1 MKFRCFPR
9 IRLWHSDADWSNDL
23 NANRNYNPNAD
34 LNANRNVNQNADR
47 NADLNVSRNYNPSA
61 DWSASQNAGPNVNRD
76 HDLNLN
82 GNHDLNAGLKKHRR
96 PCIDQKRKTRKGA
109 MTLVSV
115 FLFFIFSAL
124 GLSMLYFSQIY
135 LKLSAYKKNSTLL
148 DYASEN
154 GIKLGFDH
162 LLYLLSQ
169 TVSPSLL
176 SQEESVELRK
186 DTINKGSEIV
196 KKLLGSRLPFQNSQ
210 AWEHLGWESAT
221 DFYFEKIDEKE
232 DYFHALYKA
241 EISSEGRIKNFSQ
254 IRESSLEARLGVFA
268 GNLPLPYIPL
278 LIDKKLDP
286 DQKNDFAEK
295 NEIDFL
301 PSEKNLIPPQIS
313 FAEGDLIPK
322 DANSQVQKALKIKF
336 FSPQN
341 LSNRRLRAILGL
353 EETNGPVPDG
363 VYLIKD
369 DLGLGGI
376 YVQGDLE
383 EMVTAIE
390 ENFQVVSF
398 LTEQGCWLLKYSPQ
412 KSKTIF
418 TTPEEVIYYDLI
430 PLGIIIV
437 NGKINSLGGGAV
449 DPSGQA
455 ILVTEEEIP
464 SILNGANLTIIS
476 SDKITLSSHLVHQG
490 VKWIDKVPYVKDRN
504 SQLNIFATGNDFQG
518 NAEREGKI
526 IIDKDSP
533 QEIKIQASLTAAD
546 KGFSVEGKGKT
557 IHILGSLHASDYT
570 SDGNK
575 LKFTFDE
582 RLLEESD
589 LVQNAPKTAEPVLCL
604 SFFKPLEWKEF

>member
-1 MKFRCFPR
+1 MKYRCFPR
-9 IRLWHSDADWSNDL
+9 MQPWQSDADWSLDR
-23 NANRNYNPNAD
+23 NANRND
-34 LNANRNVNQNADR
+34 EMNADR
-47 NADLNVSRNYNPSA
+47 KAGPNSNWNNDMNAGSNADVCVNRNANQNNDLNVNWN
-61 DWSASQNAGPNVNRD
+61 D
-76 HDLNLN
+76 DLNVDQEQQC
-82 GNHDLNAGLKKHRR
+82 H
-96 PCIDQKRKTRKGA
+96 PCINKNRKTKKGT

-115 FLFFIFSAL
+115 FLFFIFSTL

-162 LLYLLSQ
+162 LLNLLSQ
-169 TVSPSLL
+169 TVSPLLL
-176 SQEESVELRK
+176 SQEESNELRE
-186 DTINKGSEIV
+186 DTINEGSEIV
-196 KKLLGSRLPFQNSQ
+196 EKLLGSRLPLKNSQ
-210 AWEHLGWESAT
+210 FWESVGWESIT
-221 DFYFEKIDEKE
+221 NFYFEKIQEKE
-232 DYFHALYKA
+232 DYFHAFYKA
-241 EISSEGRIKNFSQ
+241 EISSKGKIRNFKEA
-254 IRESSLEARLGVFA
+254 RESRLEARLGVLA

-286 DQKNDFAEK
+286 DKKNYFTEK
-295 NEIDFL
+295 NKIDFL

-313 FAEGDLIPK
+313 FAGGDLIPK

-341 LSNRRLRAILGL
+341 LSDRRLRAILGL
-353 EETNGPVPDG
+353 EETNEPIPEG
-363 VYLIKD
+363 VYLIQD
-369 DLGLGGI
+369 DMGLGGI

-398 LTEQGCWLLKYSPQ
+398 VSEQGCWILRYSPQ

-418 TTPEEVIYYDLI
+418 STPEEVLYYDLI

-437 NGKINSLGGGAV
+437 NGKINSLGGGAM
-449 DPSGQA
+449 DSSGQP
-455 ILVTEEEIP
+455 ILVTEQEIP
-464 SILNGANLTIIS
+464 SILNGVNLTIIS
-476 SDKITLSSHLVHQG
+476 SDKITLSSHLIHQG

-504 SQLNIFATGNDFQG
+504 SQLNIFVTGKDFLG
-518 NAEREGKI
+518 GVEREGKI

-533 QEIKIQASLTAAD
+533 KEIKIQASLTAAD

-557 IHILGSLHASDYT
+557 VHIMGSLHASDYT
-570 SDGNK
+570 SNGNK
-575 LKFTFDE
+575 LKLTFDDW
-582 RLLEESD
+582 LLEEND
-589 LVQNAPKTAEPVLCL
+589 LIQNAPKTAKPVLCL

>member
-9 IRLWHSDADWSNDL
+9 MQLWHSDADW
-23 NANRNYNPNAD
+23 NANQNSDRNTNLNAD
-34 LNANRNVNQNADR
+34 LHVNRNDDRKADQKQQ
-47 NADLNVSRNYNPSA
+47 
-61 DWSASQNAGPNVNRD
+61 WQ
-76 HDLNLN
+76 
-82 GNHDLNAGLKKHRR
+82 

-115 FLFFIFSAL
+115 FLFFIFSTL

-154 GIKLGFDH
+154 GIKIGFDR
-162 LLYLLSQ
+162 LLNLLSQ
-169 TVSPSLL
+169 KMTPSLL
-176 SQEESVELRK
+176 SPYESVELRE

-196 KKLLGSRLPFQNSQ
+196 EKLLGLRLPLQNSQ
-210 AWEHLGWESAT
+210 AWEHLGWESIT
-221 DFYFEKIDEKE
+221 NFYFGKIDEKE
-232 DYFHALYKA
+232 DYFHATYKT
-241 EISSEGRIKNFSQ
+241 EISSEGKIKNFKEA
-254 IRESSLEARLGVFA
+254 RKSSLEARLGIFA

-278 LIDKKLDP
+278 LVDKKLDP
-286 DQKNDFAEK
+286 DQKNDFTEK
-295 NEIDFL
+295 NKIDFL
-301 PSEKNLIPPQIS
+301 PSEKNHISPQIS

-322 DANSQVQKALKIKF
+322 DANAQMQKALKIKF
-336 FSPQN
+336 FHPQN

-353 EETNGPVPDG
+353 EETNEPVPDG

-369 DLGLGGI
+369 DMGLGGI

-398 LTEQGCWLLKYSPQ
+398 LTEQGCWILKFSPQ

-418 TTPEEVIYYDLI
+418 STPEEVLYYDLI

-437 NGKINSLGGGAV
+437 NGKINSLGGGV
-449 DPSGQA
+449 MDPSGQA

-464 SILNGANLTIIS
+464 SILKGANLTIIS
-476 SDKITLSSHLVHQG
+476 SDKITLSSHLIHQG
-490 VKWIDKVPYVKDRN
+490 VKWIDKVPYVKDSN
-504 SQLNIFATGNDFQG
+504 SQLIIFATGKDFLE
-518 NAEREGKI
+518 NTEREGKI

-557 IHILGSLHASDYT
+557 VHILGSLHASDYT
-570 SDGNK
+570 SNGNK
-575 LKFTFDE
+575 LNLTFDE

-589 LVQNAPKTAEPVLCL
+589 LVQNAPKTAKPVLCL
-604 SFFKPLEWKEF
+604 SFFKPMEWKEF

>member
-1 MKFRCFPR
+1 MKFRSFPR
-9 IRLWHSDADWSNDL
+9 MQPWHSD
-23 NANRNYNPNAD
+23 
-34 LNANRNVNQNADR
+34 ADR
-47 NADLNVSRNYNPSA
+47 NADLNANQK
-61 DWSASQNAGPNVNRD
+61 DG
-76 HDLNLN
+76 
-82 GNHDLNAGLKKHRR
+82 KKRQGQQ
-96 PCIDQKRKTRKGA
+96 CIDQKRKTRKGT

-115 FLFFIFSAL
+115 FLFFLFSAL

-162 LLYLLSQ
+162 LLNLLSQ
-169 TVSPSLL
+169 AVSPSLL
-176 SQEESVELRK
+176 SQQESNELRE

-196 KKLLGSRLPFQNSQ
+196 EKLLGSRLPLQNSQ
-210 AWEHLGWESAT
+210 SWESVGWESIT
-221 DFYFEKIDEKE
+221 NFYFGKIEEKE

-241 EISSEGRIKNFSQ
+241 EISSEGKIKNFKEA
-254 IRESSLEARLGVFA
+254 RESSLEARLGVLA

-278 LIDKKLDP
+278 LVDKKLDQN
-286 DQKNDFAEK
+286 QKNYFIEK
-295 NEIDFL
+295 NKIGFL
-301 PSEKNLIPPQIS
+301 PSEKNLLFPQIS
-313 FAEGDLIPK
+313 FAEENLIPK

-341 LSNRRLRAILGL
+341 LSNRRLRTILGL
-353 EETNGPVPDG
+353 EETNEPVPDG

-390 ENFQVVSF
+390 EDFQVVSF
-398 LTEQGCWLLKYSPQ
+398 LTEQGCWILKYSPP

-418 TTPEEVIYYDLI
+418 STPEEVLYYDLI

-437 NGKINSLGGGAV
+437 NGKINSLGGGV
-449 DPSGQA
+449 MDPSGQA

-476 SDKITLSSHLVHQG
+476 SDKIILSSHLIHQG

-504 SQLNIFATGNDFQG
+504 SQLNIFVTGNDFQG

-557 IHILGSLHASDYT
+557 VHILGSLHASDYT
-570 SDGNK
+570 SNGNK
-575 LKFTFDE
+575 LNFTFDE
-582 RLLEESD
+582 RLLGESD
-589 LVQNAPKTAEPVLCL
+589 LVQDAPKTAKPVLCL
-604 SFFKPLEWKEF
+604 SFFKPMEWKEF

>member
-9 IRLWHSDADWSNDL
+9 MRLWHSDADL
-23 NANRNYNPNAD
+23 
-34 LNANRNVNQNADR
+34 NADR
-47 NADLNVSRNYNPSA
+47 ND
-61 DWSASQNAGPNVNRD
+61 DQNS
-76 HDLNLN
+76 
-82 GNHDLNAGLKKHRR
+82 GLKQQWQ

-115 FLFFIFSAL
+115 FLFFIFSTL

-154 GIKLGFDH
+154 GIKLGFDR
-162 LLYLLSQ
+162 LLNLLSQ

-176 SQEESVELRK
+176 SPQESIELRE
-186 DTINKGSEIV
+186 DTINEGSEIV
-196 KKLLGSRLPFQNSQ
+196 EKLLGSHPPFQNSQ
-210 AWEHLGWESAT
+210 AWENVGWESIT
-221 DFYFEKIDEKE
+221 NFYFEKIEEKE
-232 DYFHALYKA
+232 DYFHATYKA
-241 EISSEGRIKNFSQ
+241 EISSEGKIKNFKEA
-254 IRESSLEARLGVFA
+254 RKSSLEARLGIFA

-278 LIDKKLDP
+278 LVDKKLDQ
-286 DQKNDFAEK
+286 DQKNDFMEK
-295 NEIDFL
+295 NKIDFL
-301 PSEKNLIPPQIS
+301 PSEKNLISPQIS

-322 DANSQVQKALKIKF
+322 DANAQVQKALKIKF
-336 FSPQN
+336 FHPQN
-341 LSNRRLRAILGL
+341 LSNLRLRAILGL
-353 EETNGPVPDG
+353 DETNEPVPDG

-369 DLGLGGI
+369 NMGLGGI
-376 YVQGDLE
+376 YVHGDLE

-398 LTEQGCWLLKYSPQ
+398 LTEQGCWILKYSPS

-418 TTPEEVIYYDLI
+418 STPEEVLYYDLI

-437 NGKINSLGGGAV
+437 NGKINSLGGGV
-449 DPSGQA
+449 MDPSGQA

-464 SILNGANLTIIS
+464 SILNGVNLTIIS
-476 SDKITLSSHLVHQG
+476 SDKITLSSHLIHQG
-490 VKWIDKVPYVKDRN
+490 VKWIDKVPYVKDSN
-504 SQLNIFATGNDFQG
+504 SQLIIFATGKDFLE
-518 NAEREGKI
+518 NTEREGKI

-557 IHILGSLHASDYT
+557 VHILGSLQASDYT
-570 SDGNK
+570 SNENK
-575 LKFTFDE
+575 LTFTFDE

-589 LVQNAPKTAEPVLCL
+589 LVQNAPKTAKPVLCL
-604 SFFKPLEWKEF
+604 SFFKPMEWKEF

>member
-1 MKFRCFPR
+1 MKFRCLPR
-9 IRLWHSDADWSNDL
+9 MQPWQADADWGDDR
-23 NANRNYNPNAD
+23 NANRS
-34 LNANRNVNQNADR
+34 ANNNADR
-47 NADLNVSRNYNPSA
+47 KQQRQPCVE
-61 DWSASQNAGPNVNRD
+61 
-76 HDLNLN
+76 
-82 GNHDLNAGLKKHRR
+82 KH
-96 PCIDQKRKTRKGA
+96 RKTRKGA

-115 FLFFIFSAL
+115 FLFFIFSTL

-154 GIKLGFDH
+154 GIKQGLDH
-162 LLYLLSQ
+162 LLNLLSQ

-176 SQEESVELRK
+176 SQEESNELRE

-196 KKLLGSRLPFQNSQ
+196 EKLLESHLPLQNSQ
-210 AWEHLGWESAT
+210 AWENLGWESIT
-221 DFYFEKIDEKE
+221 NFYFERIEEKE

-241 EISSEGRIKNFSQ
+241 EISSEGRIKNFSHAK
-254 IRESSLEARLGVFA
+254 ESCLEAYLGIFA
-268 GNLPLPYIPL
+268 GNLPLSYIPL
-278 LIDKKLDP
+278 LVDKKLDP
-286 DQKNDFAEK
+286 EQKNDFAEK
-295 NEIDFL
+295 NKIDFL

-313 FAEGDLIPK
+313 FTEGDLLPE

-341 LSNRRLRAILGL
+341 LSNRRLRAVLGL
-353 EETNGPVPDG
+353 EETNEPVPDG

-398 LTEQGCWLLKYSPQ
+398 ISEQGCWILKYSPS

-418 TTPEEVIYYDLI
+418 STPEEVLYYDLI

-437 NGKINSLGGGAV
+437 NGKINSLGGGV
-449 DPSGQA
+449 MDPSGQA

-464 SILNGANLTIIS
+464 SILNGVDLTIIS
-476 SDKITLSSHLVHQG
+476 SDKITLSSHLIHQG

-504 SQLNIFATGNDFQG
+504 SQLNIFVTGNDFQG

-533 QEIKIQASLTAAD
+533 QEIKIQASITAAD

-557 IHILGSLHASDYT
+557 VHILGSLQASDYT
-570 SDGNK
+570 SNGNK
-575 LKFTFDE
+575 LNLAFDE
-582 RLLEESD
+582 QLLEESD
-589 LVQNAPKTAEPVLCL
+589 LVLNAPKTAKPVLCL
-604 SFFKPLEWKEF
+604 SFFKSMEWKEF

>member
-1 MKFRCFPR
+1 MQ
-9 IRLWHSDADWSNDL
+9 LWHSDADW
-23 NANRNYNPNAD
+23 NANQNSDRNTNLNAD
-34 LNANRNVNQNADR
+34 LHVNRNDDRKADQKQQ
-47 NADLNVSRNYNPSA
+47 
-61 DWSASQNAGPNVNRD
+61 WQ
-76 HDLNLN
+76 
-82 GNHDLNAGLKKHRR
+82 

-115 FLFFIFSAL
+115 FLFFIFSTL

-154 GIKLGFDH
+154 GIKIGFDR
-162 LLYLLSQ
+162 LLNLLSQ
-169 TVSPSLL
+169 KMTPSLL
-176 SQEESVELRK
+176 SPYESVELRE

-196 KKLLGSRLPFQNSQ
+196 EKLLGLRLPLQNSQ
-210 AWEHLGWESAT
+210 AWEHLGWESIT
-221 DFYFEKIDEKE
+221 NFYFGKIDEKE
-232 DYFHALYKA
+232 DYFHATYKT
-241 EISSEGRIKNFSQ
+241 EISSEGKIKNFKEA
-254 IRESSLEARLGVFA
+254 RKSSLEARLGIFA

-278 LIDKKLDP
+278 LVDKKLDP
-286 DQKNDFAEK
+286 DQKNDFTEK
-295 NEIDFL
+295 NKIDFL
-301 PSEKNLIPPQIS
+301 PSEKNHISPQIS

-322 DANSQVQKALKIKF
+322 DANAQMQKALKIKF
-336 FSPQN
+336 FHPQN

-353 EETNGPVPDG
+353 EETNEPVPDG

-369 DLGLGGI
+369 DMGLGGI

-398 LTEQGCWLLKYSPQ
+398 LTEQGCWILKFSPQ

-418 TTPEEVIYYDLI
+418 STPEEVLYYDLI

-437 NGKINSLGGGAV
+437 NGKINSLGGGV
-449 DPSGQA
+449 MDPSGQA

-464 SILNGANLTIIS
+464 SILKGANLTIIS
-476 SDKITLSSHLVHQG
+476 SDKITLSSHLIHQG
-490 VKWIDKVPYVKDRN
+490 VKWIDKVPYVKDSN
-504 SQLNIFATGNDFQG
+504 SQLIIFATGKDFLE
-518 NAEREGKI
+518 NTEREGKI

-557 IHILGSLHASDYT
+557 VHILGSLHASDYT
-570 SDGNK
+570 SNGNK
-575 LKFTFDE
+575 LNLTFDE

-589 LVQNAPKTAEPVLCL
+589 LVQNAPKTAKPVLCL
-604 SFFKPLEWKEF
+604 SFFKPMEWKEF

>member
-9 IRLWHSDADWSNDL
+9 MQLWHSDADW
-23 NANRNYNPNAD
+23 NANQNSDRNTNLNAD
-34 LNANRNVNQNADR
+34 LHVNRNDDRKADQKQQ
-47 NADLNVSRNYNPSA
+47 
-61 DWSASQNAGPNVNRD
+61 WQ
-76 HDLNLN
+76 
-82 GNHDLNAGLKKHRR
+82 

-115 FLFFIFSAL
+115 FLFFIFSTL

-154 GIKLGFDH
+154 GIKIGFDH
-162 LLYLLSQ
+162 LLNLLSQ
-169 TVSPSLL
+169 KMTPSLL
-176 SQEESVELRK
+176 SPHESVELRE

-196 KKLLGSRLPFQNSQ
+196 EKLLGLRLPLQNSQ
-210 AWEHLGWESAT
+210 AWEHLGWESIT
-221 DFYFEKIDEKE
+221 NFYFGKIDEKE
-232 DYFHALYKA
+232 DYFHATYKT
-241 EISSEGRIKNFSQ
+241 EISSEGKIKNFKEA
-254 IRESSLEARLGVFA
+254 RKSSLEARLGIFA

-278 LIDKKLDP
+278 LVDKKLDP
-286 DQKNDFAEK
+286 DQKNDFTEK
-295 NEIDFL
+295 NKIDFL
-301 PSEKNLIPPQIS
+301 PSEKNHISPQIS

-322 DANSQVQKALKIKF
+322 DANAQMQKALKIKF
-336 FSPQN
+336 FHPQN

-353 EETNGPVPDG
+353 EETNEPVPDG

-369 DLGLGGI
+369 DMGLGGI

-398 LTEQGCWLLKYSPQ
+398 LTEQGCWILKFSPQ

-418 TTPEEVIYYDLI
+418 STPEEVLYYDLI

-437 NGKINSLGGGAV
+437 NGKINSLGGGV
-449 DPSGQA
+449 MDPSGQA

-464 SILNGANLTIIS
+464 SILKGANLTIIS
-476 SDKITLSSHLVHQG
+476 SDKITLSSHLIHQG
-490 VKWIDKVPYVKDRN
+490 VKWIDKVPYVKDSN
-504 SQLNIFATGNDFQG
+504 SQLIIFATGKDFLE
-518 NAEREGKI
+518 NTEREGKI

-557 IHILGSLHASDYT
+557 VHILGSLHASDYT
-570 SDGNK
+570 SNGNK
-575 LKFTFDE
+575 LNLTFDE

-589 LVQNAPKTAEPVLCL
+589 LVQNAPKTAKPVLCL
-604 SFFKPLEWKEF
+604 SFFKPMEWKEF

>member
-1 MKFRCFPR
+1 MKFLCFPR
-9 IRLWHSDADWSNDL
+9 MRLWHSDAD
-23 NANRNYNPNAD
+23 
-34 LNANRNVNQNADR
+34 
-47 NADLNVSRNYNPSA
+47 
-61 DWSASQNAGPNVNRD
+61 
-76 HDLNLN
+76 
-82 GNHDLNAGLKKHRR
+82 KKRQR
-96 PCIDQKRKTRKGA
+96 QPCVEKHRKTRKGA

-115 FLFFIFSAL
+115 FLFFVFSTL

-135 LKLSAYKKNSTLL
+135 LKLSIYKKNSTLL

-154 GIKLGFDH
+154 GIKLGLDH
-162 LLYLLSQ
+162 LLNLLSH

-176 SQEESVELRK
+176 SQQESNELRE
-186 DTINKGSEIV
+186 DTINKGFEIV
-196 KKLLGSRLPFQNSQ
+196 EKLLGSRLPLQNSQ
-210 AWEHLGWESAT
+210 AWEDLGWESIT
-221 DFYFEKIDEKE
+221 NFYFEKIEEKE
-232 DYFHALYKA
+232 DYFHATYKA
-241 EISSEGRIKNFSQ
+241 EISSAGKIKNFKEA
-254 IRESSLEARLGVFA
+254 RESSLEASLGIIA

-286 DQKNDFAEK
+286 DQKNDFAENNK
-295 NEIDFL
+295 IGFL
-301 PSEKNLIPPQIS
+301 PSEKNLISPQIS

-336 FSPQN
+336 FYPQN

-353 EETNGPVPDG
+353 EETNEPVPDG
-363 VYLIKD
+363 AYLIKD

-398 LTEQGCWLLKYSPQ
+398 LTEQGCWILKYSPS

-418 TTPEEVIYYDLI
+418 STPEEVLYYDLI

-437 NGKINSLGGGAV
+437 NGKINSLGGGV
-449 DPSGQA
+449 MDPSGQA
-455 ILVTEEEIP
+455 ILVKEEEIP
-464 SILNGANLTIIS
+464 SILNGVNLTIIS
-476 SDKITLSSHLVHQG
+476 SDKITLSSHLIHQG

-504 SQLNIFATGNDFQG
+504 SQLNIFVTGNDFQG

-557 IHILGSLHASDYT
+557 VQILGSLHASDYI
-570 SDGNK
+570 SNGNK
-575 LKFTFDE
+575 LNLTFDE

-589 LVQNAPKTAEPVLCL
+589 LVQNAPKTAKPVLCL

>member
-1 MKFRCFPR
+1 MKFLCFPR
-9 IRLWHSDADWSNDL
+9 MRLWHSDAD
-23 NANRNYNPNAD
+23 
-34 LNANRNVNQNADR
+34 R
-47 NADLNVSRNYNPSA
+47 NADLKQQ
-61 DWSASQNAGPNVNRD
+61 WQ
-76 HDLNLN
+76 
-82 GNHDLNAGLKKHRR
+82 

-115 FLFFIFSAL
+115 FLFFIFSTL

-148 DYASEN
+148 AYASEN

-162 LLYLLSQ
+162 LLNLLSQ

-176 SQEESVELRK
+176 SPHESIELRE

-196 KKLLGSRLPFQNSQ
+196 EKLLGLRLPVQNSQ
-210 AWEHLGWESAT
+210 AWEHLGWESIT
-221 DFYFEKIDEKE
+221 NFYFEKIEEKE
-232 DYFHALYKA
+232 DYFHATYKT
-241 EISSEGRIKNFSQ
+241 EISSKGKIKNFKEA
-254 IRESSLEARLGVFA
+254 RESSLEARLGIFA

-278 LIDKKLDP
+278 LVDKKLDP
-286 DQKNDFAEK
+286 DQKNDFMEK
-295 NEIDFL
+295 NKIDFL
-301 PSEKNLIPPQIS
+301 PSEKNLISPQIS

-336 FSPQN
+336 FHPQN
-341 LSNRRLRAILGL
+341 LSSLRLRAILGL
-353 EETNGPVPDG
+353 EETNEPVPDG

-369 DLGLGGI
+369 DMGLGGI
-376 YVQGDLE
+376 YVQGDVE

-398 LTEQGCWLLKYSPQ
+398 LTEQGCWILKYSPQ

-418 TTPEEVIYYDLI
+418 STPEEVLYYDLI

-437 NGKINSLGGGAV
+437 NGKINSLGGGV
-449 DPSGQA
+449 MDPSGQA

-464 SILNGANLTIIS
+464 SILKGANLTIIS
-476 SDKITLSSHLVHQG
+476 SDKITLSSHLIHQG
-490 VKWIDKVPYVKDRN
+490 VKWIDKVPYVKDSN
-504 SQLNIFATGNDFQG
+504 SQLIIFATGKDFLE
-518 NAEREGKI
+518 NTAREGKI

-546 KGFSVEGKGKT
+546 KGFSIEGKGKT
-557 IHILGSLHASDYT
+557 VHILGSLHASDY
-570 SDGNK
+570 SSNENK

-589 LVQNAPKTAEPVLCL
+589 LVQNAPKTAKPVLCL
-604 SFFKPLEWKEF
+604 SFFKPMEWKEF

>member
-9 IRLWHSDADWSNDL
+9 MQLWHSDADWNANQNDDL
-23 NANRNYNPNAD
+23 NFNRNANQNDDRNVSRYANGYAD
-34 LNANRNVNQNADR
+34 RNVNQNDDP
-47 NADLNVSRNYNPSA
+47 NADQKQQR
-61 DWSASQNAGPNVNRD
+61 Q
-76 HDLNLN
+76 
-82 GNHDLNAGLKKHRR
+82 
-96 PCIDQKRKTRKGA
+96 PCLDQKRKTRKGA

-115 FLFFIFSAL
+115 FLFFIFSTL

-162 LLYLLSQ
+162 FLNLLSQ
-169 TVSPSLL
+169 KVSPSLL
-176 SQEESVELRK
+176 SLEESNELRE
-186 DTINKGSEIV
+186 DTINKGSGIV
-196 KKLLGSRLPFQNSQ
+196 EKLLGSHLPFQNSQ
-210 AWEHLGWESAT
+210 AWENLGWESIT
-221 DFYFEKIDEKE
+221 NFYFEKIEEKE
-232 DYFHALYKA
+232 DYFHATYKT
-241 EISSEGRIKNFSQ
+241 EISSEGKIKNFKEV
-254 IRESSLEARLGVFA
+254 RESSLEAGLGIFA

-278 LIDKKLDP
+278 LVDKKLDP
-286 DQKNDFAEK
+286 DQKKDFMEK
-295 NEIDFL
+295 NKIDFL
-301 PSEKNLIPPQIS
+301 PSEKNLISPQIS
-313 FAEGDLIPK
+313 FAGGDLIPK

-336 FSPQN
+336 FYPQN
-341 LSNRRLRAILGL
+341 LTNRRLRAILGL
-353 EETNGPVPDG
+353 EETNEPVPDG

-369 DLGLGGI
+369 DIGLGGI

-398 LTEQGCWLLKYSPQ
+398 LTEQGCWILKYCPS

-418 TTPEEVIYYDLI
+418 STPEEVFYYDLI

-437 NGKINSLGGGAV
+437 NGKINSLGGGV
-449 DPSGQA
+449 MDLSGQA

-464 SILNGANLTIIS
+464 SILNGVDLTIIS
-476 SDKITLSSHLVHQG
+476 SDKITLSSHLIHQG
-490 VKWIDKVPYVKDRN
+490 VKWIDKVPYVKDSN
-504 SQLNIFATGNDFQG
+504 SQLIIFATGKDFLG
-518 NAEREGKI
+518 NTEREGKI
-526 IIDKDSP
+526 IIGKDSP

-557 IHILGSLHASDYT
+557 VHILGSLHASDYT
-570 SDGNK
+570 SNENK
-575 LKFTFDE
+575 LTFTFDE

-589 LVQNAPKTAEPVLCL
+589 LVQNAPKTAKPVLCL

>member
-1 MKFRCFPR
+1 MKFLCFPR
-9 IRLWHSDADWSNDL
+9 IRLWHSDADW
-23 NANRNYNPNAD
+23 NAD
-34 LNANRNVNQNADR
+34 LKQQ
-47 NADLNVSRNYNPSA
+47 
-61 DWSASQNAGPNVNRD
+61 WQ
-76 HDLNLN
+76 
-82 GNHDLNAGLKKHRR
+82 

-115 FLFFIFSAL
+115 FLFFIFSTL

-148 DYASEN
+148 AYASEN

-162 LLYLLSQ
+162 LLNLLSQ

-176 SQEESVELRK
+176 SPHESIELRE

-196 KKLLGSRLPFQNSQ
+196 EKLLGSRLPFQNSQ
-210 AWEHLGWESAT
+210 AWEHLGWERIT
-221 DFYFEKIDEKE
+221 NFYFGKIEEKE
-232 DYFHALYKA
+232 DYFHATYKT
-241 EISSEGRIKNFSQ
+241 EISSKGKIKNFKETK
-254 IRESSLEARLGVFA
+254 ESSLEARLGIFA

-278 LIDKKLDP
+278 LVDKKLDP
-286 DQKNDFAEK
+286 DQKNDFIEK
-295 NEIDFL
+295 NKIDFL
-301 PSEKNLIPPQIS
+301 PSEKNLISPQIS

-322 DANSQVQKALKIKF
+322 DANAQVQKALKIKF
-336 FSPQN
+336 FHPKN
-341 LSNRRLRAILGL
+341 LSSLRLRAILGL
-353 EETNGPVPDG
+353 EETNKPVPEG

-369 DLGLGGI
+369 DMGLGGI

-398 LTEQGCWLLKYSPQ
+398 LTEQGCWILKYSPQ

-418 TTPEEVIYYDLI
+418 STPEEVLYYDLI

-437 NGKINSLGGGAV
+437 NGKINSLGGGV
-449 DPSGQA
+449 MDPSGQA

-464 SILNGANLTIIS
+464 SILKGANLTIIS
-476 SDKITLSSHLVHQG
+476 SDKITLSSHLIHQG
-490 VKWIDKVPYVKDRN
+490 VKWIDEVPYVKDSN
-504 SQLNIFATGNDFQG
+504 SQLIIFATGKDFLE
-518 NAEREGKI
+518 NTEREGKI

-557 IHILGSLHASDYT
+557 VHILGSLHASDYT
-570 SDGNK
+570 SNENK
-575 LKFTFDE
+575 LTFTFDE

-589 LVQNAPKTAEPVLCL
+589 LVQNAPKTARPVLCL
-604 SFFKPLEWKEF
+604 SFFKPMEWKEF

>member
-1 MKFRCFPR
+1 MKFLCFLR
-9 IRLWHSDADWSNDL
+9 MQLWHSDADWSD
-23 NANRNYNPNAD
+23 D
-34 LNANRNVNQNADR
+34 RNVNQDY
-47 NADLNVSRNYNPSA
+47 DLE
-61 DWSASQNAGPNVNRD
+61 DD
-76 HDLNLN
+76 
-82 GNHDLNAGLKKHRR
+82 KKQQGQQ
-96 PCIDQKRKTRKGA
+96 CIGQKIKTRKGT

-115 FLFFIFSAL
+115 FLFFIFSSL

-154 GIKLGFDH
+154 GVKLGLDS
-162 LLYLLSQ
+162 LLNLLSQ
-169 TVSPSLL
+169 KVSPSLL
-176 SQEESVELRK
+176 SQQESNELRE

-196 KKLLGSRLPFQNSQ
+196 EKLLGSRLPFKNLQS
-210 AWEHLGWESAT
+210 WESAGWESIT
-221 DFYFEKIDEKE
+221 NFYFERIEEKE
-232 DYFHALYKA
+232 DYFHAYYKA
-241 EISSEGRIKNFSQ
+241 EISSEGRIKNFKEARQ
-254 IRESSLEARLGVFA
+254 SSLEAYLGILA

-278 LIDKKLDP
+278 LVDKKLDP
-286 DQKNDFAEK
+286 DEKNDFAENNK
-295 NEIDFL
+295 MDFL
-301 PSEKNLIPPQIS
+301 PSEKNLIPPQIT

-336 FSPQN
+336 FYPQN

-353 EETNGPVPDG
+353 EETNEPVPEG

-390 ENFQVVSF
+390 EDFQVVSF
-398 LTEQGCWLLKYSPQ
+398 LTEQDCWILKYSPQ

-418 TTPEEVIYYDLI
+418 STPEEVIYYDLI

-437 NGKINSLGGGAV
+437 NGNINSLGGGVV

-464 SILNGANLTIIS
+464 SILNGVNLTIIS
-476 SDKITLSSHLVHQG
+476 SDKITLSSHLIHQG

-504 SQLNIFATGNDFQG
+504 SQLNIFVTGKDFLG

-533 QEIKIQASLTAAD
+533 REIKIQASLTAAD
-546 KGFSVEGKGKT
+546 KGFSVEGNGKT
-557 IHILGSLHASDYT
+557 VHILGSLHASDYS

-582 RLLEESD
+582 RLLEESV
-589 LVQNAPKTAEPVLCL
+589 LVQNAPKTAKPVLCL
-604 SFFKPLEWKEF
+604 SFFKPMEWKEF

>member
-1 MKFRCFPR
+1 MQP
-9 IRLWHSDADWSNDL
+9 WHSGA
-23 NANRNYNPNAD
+23 
-34 LNANRNVNQNADR
+34 
-47 NADLNVSRNYNPSA
+47 
-61 DWSASQNAGPNVNRD
+61 
-76 HDLNLN
+76 
-82 GNHDLNAGLKKHRR
+82 
-96 PCIDQKRKTRKGA
+96 DQKQQGQHCLDRKKKTRKGA

-115 FLFFIFSAL
+115 FLFFVFSTL

-162 LLYLLSQ
+162 LLNLLSQ
-169 TVSPSLL
+169 KVSPSLL
-176 SQEESVELRK
+176 SLEEPNELRK
-186 DTINKGSEIV
+186 DTINEGSEIV
-196 KKLLGSRLPFQNSQ
+196 EKLLGSHLPFQNSQ
-210 AWEHLGWESAT
+210 AWENLEWKSIT
-221 DFYFEKIDEKE
+221 NFYFEKIEEKE
-232 DYFHALYKA
+232 DYFYALYKA
-241 EISSEGRIKNFSQ
+241 EISSEGKIKNFKEA
-254 IRESSLEARLGVFA
+254 RESSLEAGLGVLA

-278 LIDKKLDP
+278 LVDKKLDP
-286 DQKNDFAEK
+286 DQKNDFAENNK
-295 NEIDFL
+295 IDFF
-301 PSEKNLIPPQIS
+301 PSEKNLTPPQIS

-322 DANSQVQKALKIKF
+322 DADSQVQKALKIKF

-341 LSNRRLRAILGL
+341 ISNRRLRAILGL
-353 EETNGPVPDG
+353 EETNEPIPEA

-398 LTEQGCWLLKYSPQ
+398 LTKEGCWLLKYSPQ

-418 TTPEEVIYYDLI
+418 STPEEVIYYDLI

-437 NGKINSLGGGAV
+437 NGKINSLGGGLM

-464 SILNGANLTIIS
+464 SILNGVNLTIIS
-476 SDKITLSSHLVHQG
+476 SDKITLSSHLIHQG

-504 SQLNIFATGNDFQG
+504 SQLNIFVTGKDFQG

-557 IHILGSLHASDYT
+557 VHIMGSLHASDYT
-570 SDGNK
+570 SNGNK
-575 LKFTFDE
+575 LNFTFDE

-589 LVQNAPKTAEPVLCL
+589 FVQNAPKTAKPVICF

>member
-1 MKFRCFPR
+1 MKFSCFPR
-9 IRLWHSDADWSNDL
+9 MQLWHSDADWSDE
-23 NANRNYNPNAD
+23 R
-34 LNANRNVNQNADR
+34 NADR
-47 NADLNVSRNYNPSA
+47 KANHNARWNDDMNTDPKADLNV
-61 DWSASQNAGPNVNRD
+61 NRD
-76 HDLNLN
+76 ANQKNDLNLSRKD
-82 GNHDLNAGLKKHRR
+82 DLEDDKKLQRR
-96 PCIDQKRKTRKGA
+96 DCIDQKKKTRKGT

-154 GIKLGFDH
+154 GIKLGFDR
-162 LLYLLSQ
+162 LLNLLSQ
-169 TVSPSLL
+169 AVSPSLL
-176 SQEESVELRK
+176 SLEETNELRE

-196 KKLLGSRLPFQNSQ
+196 EKLLGSRLPLQNSQ
-210 AWEHLGWESAT
+210 SWESVGWESIT
-221 DFYFEKIDEKE
+221 NFYYEKIEEKE
-232 DYFHALYKA
+232 DYFHAQYKA
-241 EISSEGRIKNFSQ
+241 EISSEGRIKNFKEA
-254 IRESSLEARLGVFA
+254 RASSLEARLGILA

-278 LIDKKLDP
+278 LIDKKLGP
-286 DQKNDFAEK
+286 DQKKDFAENNK
-295 NEIDFL
+295 IDFL
-301 PSEKNLIPPQIS
+301 PSEKNLVPPQIS

-341 LSNRRLRAILGL
+341 LSNRRLRAVLGL
-353 EETNGPVPDG
+353 EETNELVPDG

-369 DLGLGGI
+369 DSGLGGI

-383 EMVTAIE
+383 EIVTAIE

-398 LTEQGCWLLKYSPQ
+398 LTEQGCWILKYSPQ

-418 TTPEEVIYYDLI
+418 STPEEVLYYDLI

-437 NGKINSLGGGAV
+437 NGKINSLGGGV
-449 DPSGQA
+449 MDTSGQA
-455 ILVTEEEIP
+455 IMVTEEEIP
-464 SILNGANLTIIS
+464 SILNGVNLTIIS
-476 SDKITLSSHLVHQG
+476 SDNITLSSHLIYQG

-504 SQLNIFATGNDFQG
+504 SQLNIFVTGNDFLG
-518 NAEREGKI
+518 GAEREGKI
-526 IIDKDSP
+526 IIDKDCP
-533 QEIKIQASLTAAD
+533 QEIKIQASLTAAG

-557 IHILGSLHASDYT
+557 VHILGSLHASDYT
-570 SDGNK
+570 SNENK

-589 LVQNAPKTAEPVLCL
+589 LVQNAPRTAKPVLCL

>member
-9 IRLWHSDADWSNDL
+9 MQPWRSD
-23 NANRNYNPNAD
+23 
-34 LNANRNVNQNADR
+34 VDR
-47 NADLNVSRNYNPSA
+47 ND
-61 DWSASQNAGPNVNRD
+61 
-76 HDLNLN
+76 
-82 GNHDLNAGLKKHRR
+82 GLEN
-96 PCIDQKRKTRKGA
+96 DQKQQQCLDQRRKARKGA

-115 FLFFIFSAL
+115 FLFFVFSSL
-124 GLSMLYFSQIY
+124 GLSMLYFSQVY

-154 GIKLGFDH
+154 GIKLGLDH
-162 LLYLLSQ
+162 LLSLLSQ
-169 TVSPSLL
+169 KASPSLL
-176 SQEESVELRK
+176 SEEESNELRE

-196 KKLLGSRLPFQNSQ
+196 EKLLGWHLPLQNSQ
-210 AWEHLGWESAT
+210 AWENFSWRSITNFH
-221 DFYFEKIDEKE
+221 FERIEEIE
-232 DYFHALYKA
+232 DYFHATYKA
-241 EISSEGRIKNFSQ
+241 DISSEGRIKNFSQ
-254 IRESSLEARLGVFA
+254 AKESSLEACLGVLA

-286 DQKNDFAEK
+286 HQKNDFAENNK
-295 NEIDFL
+295 IDFL
-301 PSEKNLIPPQIS
+301 PSEKNLTPPQIS
-313 FAEGDLIPK
+313 FAEGNLIPK
-322 DANSQVQKALKIKF
+322 EADSQVQKTLKIKF

-341 LSNRRLRAILGL
+341 LSNRRLRAVLGL
-353 EETNGPVPDG
+353 EETNEPVPDG

-383 EMVTAIE
+383 EMVAAIE

-398 LTEQGCWLLKYSPQ
+398 ISEQGCWLLKYSPQ

-418 TTPEEVIYYDLI
+418 STPQEILYYDLI

-437 NGKINSLGGGAV
+437 NGKINSLGGGV
-449 DPSGQA
+449 MDPSGQA
-455 ILVTEEEIP
+455 ILVKEEEIP
-464 SILNGANLTIIS
+464 SILNGINLTIIS
-476 SDKITLSSHLVHQG
+476 SDKITLSSHLIHQG

-504 SQLNIFATGNDFQG
+504 SQLNIFVTGKDFLG
-518 NAEREGKI
+518 NSEREGKI
-526 IIDKDSP
+526 VIDEKAP

-557 IHILGSLHASDYT
+557 VHILGSLHVSDYT
-570 SDGNK
+570 SNGNK

-582 RLLEESD
+582 RLLKESD
-589 LVQNAPKTAEPVLCL
+589 FVQNAPKTAKPVLCL

>member
-1 MKFRCFPR
+1 
-9 IRLWHSDADWSNDL
+9 
-23 NANRNYNPNAD
+23 
-34 LNANRNVNQNADR
+34 
-47 NADLNVSRNYNPSA
+47 
-61 DWSASQNAGPNVNRD
+61 
-76 HDLNLN
+76 
-82 GNHDLNAGLKKHRR
+82 
-96 PCIDQKRKTRKGA
+96 

-115 FLFFIFSAL
+115 FLFFIFSTL

-154 GIKLGFDH
+154 GIKIGFDR
-162 LLYLLSQ
+162 LLNLLSQ
-169 TVSPSLL
+169 KMTPSLL
-176 SQEESVELRK
+176 SPYESVELRE

-196 KKLLGSRLPFQNSQ
+196 EKLLGLRLPLQNSQ
-210 AWEHLGWESAT
+210 AWEHLGWESIT
-221 DFYFEKIDEKE
+221 NFYFGKIDEKE
-232 DYFHALYKA
+232 DYFHATYKT
-241 EISSEGRIKNFSQ
+241 EISSEGKIKNFKEA
-254 IRESSLEARLGVFA
+254 RKSSLEARLGIFA

-278 LIDKKLDP
+278 LVDKKLDP
-286 DQKNDFAEK
+286 DQKNDFTEK
-295 NEIDFL
+295 NKIDFL
-301 PSEKNLIPPQIS
+301 PSEKNHISPQIS

-322 DANSQVQKALKIKF
+322 DANAQMQKALKIKF
-336 FSPQN
+336 FHPQN

-353 EETNGPVPDG
+353 EETNEPVPDG

-369 DLGLGGI
+369 DMGLGGI

-398 LTEQGCWLLKYSPQ
+398 LTEQGCWILKFSPQ

-418 TTPEEVIYYDLI
+418 STPEEVLYYDLI

-437 NGKINSLGGGAV
+437 NGKINSLGGGV
-449 DPSGQA
+449 MDPSGQA

-464 SILNGANLTIIS
+464 SILKGANLTIIS
-476 SDKITLSSHLVHQG
+476 SDKITLSSHLIHQG
-490 VKWIDKVPYVKDRN
+490 VKWIDKVPYVKDSN
-504 SQLNIFATGNDFQG
+504 SQLIIFATGKDFLE
-518 NAEREGKI
+518 NTEREGKI

-557 IHILGSLHASDYT
+557 VHILGSLHASDYT
-570 SDGNK
+570 SNGNK
-575 LKFTFDE
+575 LNLTFDE

-589 LVQNAPKTAEPVLCL
+589 LVQNAPKTAKPVLCL
-604 SFFKPLEWKEF
+604 SFFKPMEWKEF